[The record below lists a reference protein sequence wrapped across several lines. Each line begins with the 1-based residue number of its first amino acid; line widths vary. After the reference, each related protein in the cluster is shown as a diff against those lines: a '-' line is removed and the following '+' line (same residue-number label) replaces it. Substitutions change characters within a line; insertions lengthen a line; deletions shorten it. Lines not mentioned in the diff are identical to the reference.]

1 MAVMSFLV
9 GLPSEFETA
18 KSQILSSSEIGSLQ
32 EVFSRILRTEGT
44 YLSSRL
50 IMFLLPKEEAMILGE
65 NQTTGEEA
73 RLLIAITMIQATL
86 FATTVMGRAIPRNS
100 ARNYKIIIK
109 DIRLLMFPPPLVLF
123 QVILIRQS
131 WSQPMSLQNSLSIKN
146 H

>member
-1 MAVMSFLV
+1 MVVMSFLI

-86 FATTVMGRAIPRNS
+86 FATTVMSQTIPRNT
-100 ARNYKIIIK
+100 ARNYKTIIK
-109 DIRLLMFPPPLVLF
+109 EIRLLMLPPPLVLL
-123 QVILIRQS
+123 QVLLIRRS